1 MVNKDYFKSLKQLK
15 KENDLLN
22 KRIEEL
28 NKSINNIKRDTD
40 YDIRRYARNLNN
52 RRMVLSAMYNLS
64 QETELKIRNKYKN
77 LYK

>member
-40 YDIRRYARNLNN
+40 YDIRRYTRNLNN

>member
-15 KENDLLN
+15 KENYLLN

-40 YDIRRYARNLNN
+40 YDIRRYTRNLNN